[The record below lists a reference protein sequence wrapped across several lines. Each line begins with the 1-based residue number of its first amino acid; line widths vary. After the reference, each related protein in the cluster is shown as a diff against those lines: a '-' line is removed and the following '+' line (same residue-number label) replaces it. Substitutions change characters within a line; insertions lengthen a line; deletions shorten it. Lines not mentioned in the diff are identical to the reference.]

1 MTETALPTTN
11 FAENAGMTVSRVS
24 AVSWCFV
31 QNIYQKREQRT
42 MKMIENEMTISVP
55 LEVVKAM
62 VS

>member
-1 MTETALPTTN
+1 
-11 FAENAGMTVSRVS
+11 MTVNRVS
-24 AVSWCFV
+24 AVSWYFV
-31 QNIYQKREQRT
+31 QNIYQKREQRI